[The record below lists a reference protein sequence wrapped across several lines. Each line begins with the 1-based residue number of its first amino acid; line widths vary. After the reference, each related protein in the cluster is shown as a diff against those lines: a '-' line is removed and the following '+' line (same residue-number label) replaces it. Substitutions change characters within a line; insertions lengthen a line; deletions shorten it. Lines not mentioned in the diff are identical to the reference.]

1 MKAFSPEEIEN
12 YRKLFPVTRDWIYL
26 NHAGVAPI
34 SRRVAEAVELFNREA
49 LEHGYTQAA
58 RWHKRIEAIR
68 ADCARLIGA
77 EAGEIA
83 FVKNTSHGL
92 SLIARGLGLKEGD
105 EVLLSEAEF
114 PSNVYPWMALE
125 KSGVVLKKIPARGA
139 ELDLGHLE
147 RLITE
152 RTRVVSLSSVQYGSG
167 YRLPVAE
174 IGRLCRDTGIHFML
188 DAIQSLGAFP
198 LDVARDRVDFVAADA
213 HKWLLGHE
221 GIGVLYIRKAL
232 IEKIEPALLGWNSVV
247 QPLDFDRIHFEL
259 RPDAGR
265 FEEGSHNGLSI
276 YGLGA
281 AVELLLE
288 AGVPRIA
295 ERILALTGRL
305 IAGLQELGMEL
316 ASPLNDAQRSGIV
329 SFRLPEDPEGKALP
343 ALERRLHAEGVY
355 ATVRRRGLRLS
366 PHFYNTMEEM
376 DRVLALIKKIR
387 HSAS

>member
-247 QPLDFDRIHFEL
+247 QPLD
-259 RPDAGR
+259 
-265 FEEGSHNGLSI
+265 
-276 YGLGA
+276 
-281 AVELLLE
+281 
-288 AGVPRIA
+288 
-295 ERILALTGRL
+295 
-305 IAGLQELGMEL
+305 
-316 ASPLNDAQRSGIV
+316 
-329 SFRLPEDPEGKALP
+329 
-343 ALERRLHAEGVY
+343 
-355 ATVRRRGLRLS
+355 
-366 PHFYNTMEEM
+366 
-376 DRVLALIKKIR
+376 
-387 HSAS
+387 